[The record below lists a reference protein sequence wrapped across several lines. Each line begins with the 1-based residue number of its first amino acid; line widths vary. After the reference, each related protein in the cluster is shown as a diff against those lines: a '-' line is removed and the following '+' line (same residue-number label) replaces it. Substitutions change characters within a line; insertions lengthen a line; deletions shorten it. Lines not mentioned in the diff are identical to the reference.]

1 MIKLIIF
8 ILLILG
14 VVLGVYLVVKEEF
27 PTTLPTSSKT
37 KNITS
42 IKAVG
47 DDKCIEEVNQSL
59 ALLKAKAT
67 GHFEVVVGYL
77 GTIECV
83 SDNSGIFDY
92 DKPARV
98 KFAQLTLDEGVFW
111 LAGAIAHE
119 ACHVKQYNDYKVENL
134 TKKVPDEVY
143 KGRNAESQCLD
154 AQANAL
160 EKIGAD
166 KDTIDYVKKSIN
178 EEYWKVPDRIR
189 WW

>member
-14 VVLGVYLVVKEEF
+14 LALGMYLVVKEEGS
-27 PTTLPTSSKT
+27 TTLPTTSKT
-37 KNITS
+37 KNTTS

-47 DDKCIEEVNQSL
+47 DDKCIEDVNQGL
-59 ALLKAKAT
+59 ALLKAKAAV
-67 GHFEVVVGYL
+67 HFEVVVEYL
-77 GTIECV
+77 STIECV
-83 SDNSGIFDY
+83 ADNSGIFDY

-98 KFAQLTLDEGVFW
+98 KFGQLTLDEGVFW

-119 ACHVKQYNDYKVENL
+119 ACHAKQYNDYKVENL

-143 KGRNAESQCLD
+143 KGRNAESQCLA
-154 AQANAL
+154 AQADSL
-160 EKIGAD
+160 DKIGAD

-178 EEYWKVPDRIR
+178 EEYWKVPDRVR

>member
-14 VVLGVYLVVKEEF
+14 VALGVYFVGKKES

-37 KNITS
+37 KNITP

-47 DDKCIEEVNQSL
+47 DNKCIEDVNQAL

-67 GHFEVVVGYL
+67 VHFEVVVEYL

-83 SDNSGIFDY
+83 SDNSDIFDY

-119 ACHVKQYNDYKVENL
+119 ACHAKQYNDYRVENL

-160 EKIGAD
+160 EKLGAD